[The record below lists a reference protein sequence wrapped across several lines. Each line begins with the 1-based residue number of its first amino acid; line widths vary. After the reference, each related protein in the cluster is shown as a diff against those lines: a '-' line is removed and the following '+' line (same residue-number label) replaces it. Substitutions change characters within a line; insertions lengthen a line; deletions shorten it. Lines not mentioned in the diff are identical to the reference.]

1 MNTPEPIQALRQLI
15 GSIDI
20 PTSPKGRPVSAFTIN
35 PVAKTYYRATRE
47 AYALRFHHFKILMA
61 VELGGGIDAVPNA
74 SARRTLWLYMHHFL
88 PDYPGKEAELR
99 ALHNLHN
106 ANKLMQGIEKI
117 ILRKLVAGEISDSG
131 YAALVRD
138 PDNFLD
144 FANDWFSRPEGNRAK
159 ARKSK
164 ERVI

>member
-20 PTSPKGRPVSAFTIN
+20 PTSPKGRHVSAFTIN
-35 PVAKTYYRATRE
+35 PVAKTYHRGTRE

-61 VELGGGIDAVPNA
+61 LEHGGGIDAVPNA
-74 SARRTLWLYMHHFL
+74 SARRTLWLYMFHCL
-88 PDYPGKEAELR
+88 PAYEGKADELR
-99 ALHNLHN
+99 DLENLHN
-106 ANKLMQGIEKI
+106 ANLLMQGIEKI
-117 ILRKLVAGEISDSG
+117 ILRKLASGEISDSG

-164 ERVI
+164 DGAI

>member
-1 MNTPEPIQALRQLI
+1 MNTSEPIQALRQLI

-35 PVAKTYYRATRE
+35 PVAKTYHRATRE

-74 SARRTLWLYMHHFL
+74 SARRTLWLYMHHCL

-106 ANKLMQGIEKI
+106 ANKLMLGIEQM
-117 ILRKLVAGEISDSG
+117 ILRKLTAGEITDAG
-131 YAALVRD
+131 YAATVRD
-138 PDNFLD
+138 EARFLS
-144 FANDWFSRPEGNRAK
+144 FATDWFSRPVGSRAK
-159 ARKSK
+159 ARKS
-164 ERVI
+164 RA